1 LTDGK
6 VFSRK
11 AGRGGGVGRY
21 NELPGRKNDPSG
33 TGSEMTLP
41 KNAMFAIHLE
51 DSRGSRVR
59 EADDQYLNL
68 LKRNANDKH
77 EDITHPKTS
86 SGQAEKILKASS
98 CWRGSS
104 LTLKILSRCAKILL

>member
-59 EADDQYLNL
+59 EADDQYLDL
-68 LKRNANDKH
+68 LKEMQTTNTKIPHTRKQAPDKL
-77 EDITHPKTS
+77 KRS
-86 SGQAEKILKASS
+86 SMQVLVGVGP
-98 CWRGSS
+98 R
-104 LTLKILSRCAKILL
+104 